1 MRNALEQ
8 TGTGAFKFPPL
19 PRNKIYNPIIV
30 PELPENPEL
39 VVVGIGCGSLFL
51 SHLNDAGFW
60 IFCKL
65 SNMTEKEA
73 LRTVSPQLV
82 VMGLT
87 GLIVIIIGA
96 KFFPLV

>member
-1 MRNALEQ
+1 MATDSHL
-8 TGTGAFKFPPL
+8 AFHPVYL
-19 PRNKIYNPIIV
+19 G
-30 PELPENPEL
+30 LA
-39 VVVGIGCGSLFL
+39 IGCGSKLVPWM
-51 SHLNDAGFW
+51 NDAGFW

-87 GLIVIIIGA
+87 GLFVIIIGA

>member
-1 MRNALEQ
+1 M
-8 TGTGAFKFPPL
+8 
-19 PRNKIYNPIIV
+19 
-30 PELPENPEL
+30 
-39 VVVGIGCGSLFL
+39 
-51 SHLNDAGFW
+51 NDAGFW

-87 GLIVIIIGA
+87 GLFVIIIGA
-96 KFFPLV
+96 KFFPMV